1 MEESGGEHATRLA
14 VGLEVVDEVLRDP
27 RPREPQLR
35 GRHLVR
41 VRVRVRVR
49 VGVRVRVRIRIRGG
63 VRVRV
68 RVRVRDGAS
77 VRARAGT
84 PMRSSR

>member
-1 MEESGGEHATRLA
+1 VEESGGEHATRLA

-41 VRVRVRVR
+41 VRVR
-49 VGVRVRVRIRIRGG
+49 IRIRGG

-68 RVRVRDGAS
+68 RVRVRDGAR